1 MNKFHLR
8 ILAADR
14 MFYDGEC
21 ISLVVPTIDGYYGVL
36 ANHQNMIATI
46 VAGTISYKTDEI
58 TEELASVPEGI
69 IKIEDNDV
77 LILTDTAE
85 HPDEIDEN
93 RAKQDAEEAKEAILQ
108 KRSINEYREAE
119 ARLARAL
126 TRLKTKGKI
135 HR

>member
-14 MFYDGEC
+14 MFYDGDC
-21 ISLVVPTIDGYYGVL
+21 VSLVIPTIDGSYGIM

-46 VAGTISYKTDEI
+46 VAGVLTYKTDEN
-58 TEELASVPEGI
+58 TKELASVPEGI

-77 LILTDTAE
+77 LVLVDTAE

-93 RAKQDAEEAKEAILQ
+93 RAKIDAEEAKEVILQ

-135 HR
+135 NK

>member
-21 ISLVVPTIDGYYGVL
+21 VSLCIPTIDGNYVVM

-46 VAGTISYKTDEI
+46 VAGTISYKPSENVT
-58 TEELASVPEGI
+58 ELASVPEGV

-93 RAKQDAEEAKEAILQ
+93 RAKRDAEEAKEAILQ
-108 KRSINEYREAE
+108 KRSISEYKEAE

-126 TRLKTKGKI
+126 TRLKTKGKVS
-135 HR
+135 R